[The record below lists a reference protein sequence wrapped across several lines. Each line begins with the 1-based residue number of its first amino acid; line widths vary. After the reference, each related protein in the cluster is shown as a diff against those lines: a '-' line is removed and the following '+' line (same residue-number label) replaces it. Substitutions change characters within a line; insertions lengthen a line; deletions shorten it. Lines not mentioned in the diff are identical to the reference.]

1 LNTSKKNDDEFEEV
15 TKRIQELSQY
25 ALYQYLNQMQVI
37 YQLKDRIS
45 KIIEADIKSSDLER
59 IKRYES
65 NYVFALLKL

>member
-15 TKRIQELSQY
+15 TKRIQQLSQY

-65 NYVFALLKL
+65 NYIFAL

>member
-1 LNTSKKNDDEFEEV
+1 LNTSKKSDDEFEEV
-15 TKRIQELSQY
+15 TKRIQQLSQY

-65 NYVFALLKL
+65 NYIFAL

>member
-1 LNTSKKNDDEFEEV
+1 MNTSKKNDDEFEEV
-15 TKRIQELSQY
+15 TKRIQQLSQY

-65 NYVFALLKL
+65 NYIFAL